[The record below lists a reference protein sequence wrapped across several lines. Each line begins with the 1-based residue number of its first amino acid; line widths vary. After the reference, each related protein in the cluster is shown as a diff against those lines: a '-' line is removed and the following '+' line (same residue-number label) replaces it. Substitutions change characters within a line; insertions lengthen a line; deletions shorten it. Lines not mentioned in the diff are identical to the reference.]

1 MTTASRISPNCS
13 KSNEGG
19 TDRMKAAISSLE
31 MDRCCRRLQIGL
43 LVAGGLTNGRTKI
56 RSGVGCQPPCSSMQ
70 PFSVL
75 APSLWKLQ
83 GATIDGT
90 DEEEMLRREY
100 MAAIKEM

>member
-1 MTTASRISPNCS
+1 MKVVA
-13 KSNEGG
+13 
-19 TDRMKAAISSLE
+19 DRMKAVA
-31 MDRCCRRLQIGL
+31 DRSFGSRRTDER
-43 LVAGGLTNGRTKI
+43 TNGRTKI

-90 DEEEMLRREY
+90 DEVEMLRREY